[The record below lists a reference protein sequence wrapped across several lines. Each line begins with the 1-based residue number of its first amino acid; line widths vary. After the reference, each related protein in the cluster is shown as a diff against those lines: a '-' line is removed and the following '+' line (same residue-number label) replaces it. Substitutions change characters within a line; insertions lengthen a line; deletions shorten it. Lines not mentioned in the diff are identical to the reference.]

1 MCSWQGP
8 NKRPLHDEL
17 SILGMEKQ
25 TMEENW
31 RKPPETKWVMVQEL
45 NPWQVLQIKWIH
57 SPQCQQQPSWQPHPE
72 SSWLLPAL
80 DVWCQKC
87 RQVALLVVG
96 WLSLRTPAFCPQ
108 RWRSV
113 VAWTHES
120 HAVNGVQRTPQKTT
134 KSCGTNDMVDLRQMD
149 SSRLVFFF
157 SQPINIDKGTTVTD
171 VQNCNRQY
179 KVCSLDKT
187 SESTKLPHSK
197 CTWVF

>member
-17 SILGMEKQ
+17 NILGMEKQ

-45 NPWQVLQIKWIH
+45 NPWQVLQMDSLSTVPTTTILTATPRELVAFTSSGCLMPKMPSSCPTRRWVAFLAYSRFLSSTLKISCSMNPWKPRSQRSSTEPPKKPPSPAGLTTWSTWDKWTH
-57 SPQCQQQPSWQPHPE
+57 H
-72 SSWLLPAL
+72 
-80 DVWCQKC
+80 VWC
-87 RQVALLVVG
+87 
-96 WLSLRTPAFCPQ
+96 
-108 RWRSV
+108 
-113 VAWTHES
+113 
-120 HAVNGVQRTPQKTT
+120 
-134 KSCGTNDMVDLRQMD
+134 
-149 SSRLVFFF
+149 FF